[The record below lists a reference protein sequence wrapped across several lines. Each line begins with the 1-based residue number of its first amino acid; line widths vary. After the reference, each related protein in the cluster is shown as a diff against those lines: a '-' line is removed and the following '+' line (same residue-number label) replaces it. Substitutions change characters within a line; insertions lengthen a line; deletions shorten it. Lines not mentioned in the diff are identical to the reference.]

1 MTKEFFAEYIKLG
14 MGANSRTQRL
24 LYILNPRKFRA
35 CEYLVKYHTKRGDK
49 IIIFSDDVPALKL
62 YCEALTEG
70 TPPPSPPSP
79 SPLPLHTT
87 QHHHSYSLAMYP
99 RYSRSVPPSLQ
110 SHHICS
116 YAMYPL
122 LTS

>member
-1 MTKEFFAEYIKLG
+1 MTKEFFAEYVKLG

-70 TPPPSPPSP
+70 MYAPSFFHLLSCHPYTP
-79 SPLPLHTT
+79 
-87 QHHHSYSLAMYP
+87 
-99 RYSRSVPPSLQ
+99 
-110 SHHICS
+110 I
-116 YAMYPL
+116 YPL
-122 LTS
+122 TQDCP